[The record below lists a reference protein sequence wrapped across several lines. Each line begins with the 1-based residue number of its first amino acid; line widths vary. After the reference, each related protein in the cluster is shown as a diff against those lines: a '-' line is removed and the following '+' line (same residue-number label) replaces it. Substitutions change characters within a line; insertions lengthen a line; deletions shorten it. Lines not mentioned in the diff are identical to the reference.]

1 MVKSI
6 YKVVAIAITLGFLST
21 SALADIEDPRAI
33 EAVANEFGLISLEEA
48 KAKALAVRPGRIK
61 EVELDRRKYDQ
72 GWDYEVEIIDANGR
86 EWEVDIDAKT
96 GEVLK
101 NKLD

>member
-1 MVKSI
+1 MIKSI
-6 YKVVAIAITLGFLST
+6 YTVTAIAITLGFLST
-21 SALADIEDPRAI
+21 NALADIEDPRAI

-48 KAKALAVRPGRIK
+48 KAKALVVRPGRIK
-61 EVELDRRKYDQ
+61 EVELARRKYDQ
-72 GWDYEVEIIDANGR
+72 GWDYEGEIIDANGR